1 MTNVRQWTLGAAAAV
16 ALVMGALLASG
27 AVSFAQTSTVTPTPV
42 ATSAPTTAPTGSAA
56 TPAPSGSSGSAT
68 PAPGSG
74 GSTHNCPNMGTG
86 GSSGSGSSYH
96 SMTPSS
102 SSSGA

>member
-1 MTNVRQWTLGAAAAV
+1 MTNVRQRAIGAAAVV

-27 AVSFAQTSTVTPTPV
+27 AVSFAQTSTVTPTPA
-42 ATSAPTTAPTGSAA
+42 ATSAPTTV
-56 TPAPSGSSGSAT
+56 PSGSSGSAT